1 MSGHAPAAAR
11 PARDDHLRTP
21 APLDIEAKPPV
32 MDERED

>member
-21 APLDIEAKPPV
+21 APLDAEPGRQVGA
-32 MDERED
+32 ERED